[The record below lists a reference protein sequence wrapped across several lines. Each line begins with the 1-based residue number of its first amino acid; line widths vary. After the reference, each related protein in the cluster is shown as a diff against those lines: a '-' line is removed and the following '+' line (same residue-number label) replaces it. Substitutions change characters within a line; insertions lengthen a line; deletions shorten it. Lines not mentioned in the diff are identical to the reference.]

1 MKPTIH
7 FAIQTATVYITR
19 GTKIEIRRCSIDEG
33 AEQLLY
39 TFTVTDLTWSLPG
52 PGKRG
57 QITAVGEAIVEA
69 DPHTIRHTMYH
80 DLKVTIPDQAGETIL
95 PVISLEHLPFE
106 RPAVLDGA
114 GRIQV

>member
-7 FAIQTATVYITR
+7 FAIQTATGAVAR
-19 GTKIEIRRCSIDEG
+19 GTKIEIRRCSIEDE

-39 TFTVTDLTWSLPG
+39 TFTVTDLTWSLPF

-69 DPHTIRHTMYH
+69 EPQTIRHTMYH
-80 DLKVTIPDQAGETIL
+80 DLMVTIPDQAGETIL
-95 PVISLEHLPFE
+95 PVISLEHLPLE

>member
-7 FAIQTATVYITR
+7 LAIQTATGAVTR
-19 GTKIEIRRCSIDEG
+19 GTKIEIRRCSIEDE

-39 TFTVTDLTWSLPG
+39 TFTVTDLTWSLPF

-69 DPHTIRHTMYH
+69 EPHTIRHTMYH
-80 DLKVTIPDQAGETIL
+80 DLKVTIPDQAGETTL
-95 PVISLEHLPFE
+95 PVFSIEHMPLERREP
-106 RPAVLDGA
+106 
-114 GRIQV
+114 